1 MFSMTIMR
9 VTMGA
14 TLIVVTACSSQP
26 PSAELPP
33 PPIPPKIQ
41 PAIAPDVA
49 DVANGAY
56 RSPLSVSDAEH
67 ILLETDVFDI
77 AGSGFRPGR
86 QVQAFNVLLDERNAL
101 DRLRRLAL
109 KGRPVGQLYA
119 LCGLLLL
126 ARTEGVTLAHSLSLK
141 PGDVIVRDGDYMF
154 DTPAVR
160 AIVLVFANDLPTRL
174 RERRAEVYAYFNA
187 R

>member
-1 MFSMTIMR
+1 MRATI
-9 VTMGA
+9 VA
-14 TLIVVTACSSQP
+14 TLIVVAACSSQP

-41 PAIAPDVA
+41 PANAPDAA

-56 RSPLSVSDAEH
+56 SFPLSISDAEH
-67 ILLETDVFDI
+67 ILMETDVFDV

-86 QVQAFNVLLDERNAL
+86 QVQAFNVLLDERDAL
-101 DRLRRLAL
+101 DRFRRLAL
-109 KGRPVGQLYA
+109 KGRPVGQLYG

-126 ARTEGVTLAHSLSLK
+126 ARAEGVTLAHSLSLN
-141 PGDVIVRDGDYMF
+141 PADVMVRDGDYMF

-160 AIVLVFANDLPTRL
+160 AIVLVFANDVPTRL
-174 RERRAEVYAYFNA
+174 RERRAEVYAYFSTK
-187 R
+187 